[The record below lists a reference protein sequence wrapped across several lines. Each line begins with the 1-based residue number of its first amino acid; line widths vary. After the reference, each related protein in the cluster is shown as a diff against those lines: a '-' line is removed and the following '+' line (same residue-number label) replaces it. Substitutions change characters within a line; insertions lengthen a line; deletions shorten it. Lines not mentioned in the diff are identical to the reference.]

1 MPASVS
7 EQEERRG
14 GGGGGDGGGGGLLRQ
29 LELRCRMLEIDNRA
43 EVFRCEEY
51 RKLMMESL
59 GGGVHPVAEPL
70 RLGMPALLPV
80 PVEPERGALERE
92 LMVPAPVG
100 GSESSVRPSVA
111 QPAAL
116 LQVPVPPVAV
126 APAATPARAARRRTV
141 LPSSVPPS
149 PELSR
154 LVGAAGRGRG
164 RGRGRGG
171 GASAGP
177 VSLRTQRRLP
187 VVCVVHSGCC
197 PRCVPRQLTPLCR
210 SIQRHR
216 TMLSPISA
224 NPAPPPRVHHQNPS
238 DAVEGGRTRHAVV
251 VVHPRRLPL
260 FPRWQCMSI
269 SYFTRPIRRHGLKA
283 LPYLFIFSP

>member
-1 MPASVS
+1 
-7 EQEERRG
+7 
-14 GGGGGDGGGGGLLRQ
+14 
-29 LELRCRMLEIDNRA
+29 MLEIDNRA

-51 RKLMMESL
+51 RKLVIANL
-59 GGGVHPVAEPL
+59 GGVHPVAEPL

-80 PVEPERGALERE
+80 PVEPERGAPERE
-92 LMVPAPVG
+92 SMVPVSVG
-100 GSESSVRPSVA
+100 GSSVRPSVA
-111 QPAAL
+111 QPAAF

-126 APAATPARAARRRTV
+126 APATTPARAARRRTV

-149 PELSR
+149 SESSR

-164 RGRGRGG
+164 RGRERGRGH

-177 VSLRTQRRLP
+177 VSLRAQRRLP
-187 VVCVVHSGCC
+187 MVCVVLLVVV
-197 PRCVPRQLTPLCR
+197 RCVCHAAYPLYR

-251 VVHPRRLPL
+251 HPRRPPL

-269 SYFTRPIRRHGLKA
+269 SYFTRPIRRRGLKA
-283 LPYLFIFSP
+283 LPFLSFFSP